1 MPPPP
6 AAVVQS
12 RARLRAA
19 TPILAEPNGNQLG
32 TLPAGFQVTPGRTSG
47 AWREIPVQGWIW
59 TASTGAATRPGFDLG
74 VTADDGENVRTE
86 PDGPIVFKAVKG
98 TQFDRV
104 SRRGGWTQVRRTV
117 WVAASAVA
125 ERSQTF
131 SRPDGPT
138 VREPDVSAQRPAA
151 PVPLPAAPPP
161 ADTLA
166 RVIIRKGT
174 SVSAGPGGS
183 PMGTVA
189 ADLPAEV
196 TARSGEWVRIRTEG
210 WVRREDVRPAIDPA
224 GITLEQLLAA
234 PEKYVGQ
241 AVVWR
246 LQYIA
251 LQVADELRP
260 ELPPGEPY
268 VLARG
273 PLPEAGFVYVTV
285 TRKQAERFRE
295 MSPLDEFT
303 ANGTI
308 RSARTRY
315 LPTPVI
321 ELRRTP

>member
-1 MPPPP
+1 
-6 AAVVQS
+6 
-12 RARLRAA
+12 
-19 TPILAEPNGNQLG
+19 LG

-74 VTADDGENVRTE
+74 VTADEGENVRME
-86 PDGPIVFKAVKG
+86 PDGPIVFKAAQG
-98 TQFDRV
+98 THFDRV

-117 WVAASAVA
+117 WLAASAVA
-125 ERSQTF
+125 ERRAEPATVGRSDGQTA
-131 SRPDGPT
+131 RK
-138 VREPDVSAQRPAA
+138 PDVPAQRPAA
-151 PVPLPAAPPP
+151 QAAPVPPPAPPPP
-161 ADTLA
+161 ADTLT
-166 RVIIRKGT
+166 RVIVRTGT

-183 PMGTVA
+183 SIGTVA

-196 TARSGEWVRIRTEG
+196 MARSGEWVRIRTEG
-210 WVRREDVRPAIDPA
+210 WVRREDVRPAVDPA

-241 AVVWR
+241 TVVWR

-251 LQVADELRP
+251 VQVADELRP

-273 PLPEAGFVYVTV
+273 PLPEAGFVYVSV
-285 TRKQAERFRE
+285 TREQAERFRA

-308 RSARTRY
+308 RSPRTRY